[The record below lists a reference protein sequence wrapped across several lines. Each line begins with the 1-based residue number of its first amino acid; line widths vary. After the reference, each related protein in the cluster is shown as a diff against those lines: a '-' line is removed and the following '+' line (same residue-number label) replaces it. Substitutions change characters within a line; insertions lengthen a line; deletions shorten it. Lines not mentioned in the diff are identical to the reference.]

1 MAGRIQGITIRID
14 GDATPLTTAL
24 KSVDAALK
32 KTSTN
37 LRDLNK
43 GLKLDP
49 GNTQLLKDRQTEL
62 ANAIK
67 LTQDRL
73 EKEKQAYRELEQAD
87 QTPETVERM
96 RQLKTQIDLDTASLN
111 SLQRE
116 AEETAA
122 ALNKIE
128 QEATESAS
136 ALGKLKA
143 AGEKMQAVGDSIKA
157 VGDKMQEVGKKIK
170 EVGGKI
176 SGVGQTLTTHV
187 TAPIS
192 AAFTA
197 SIKSAIDWESAF
209 VGVMKTV
216 DETATTTYDD
226 LKKAI
231 NEIAK
236 TTASS
241 QNEVAAVMEIGGQ
254 LGVIADDLP
263 EFAKTMIM
271 LGDTTNLSAE
281 EAASS
286 IAKFSNITHT
296 SIADSGKLGSVIVDL
311 GNNFATTEQ
320 DIMNMA
326 MRLAGAGAQVG
337 LTDGEILGLSAA
349 LSSVGIEAEMGGS
362 AFSKAMIK
370 MQVAVETG
378 FDQVN
383 AVTARTKMS
392 LRDLELMSQNDTKGF
407 KELADSLGMTKG
419 ELTNLVKAGTNL
431 EDFAKVSGT
440 TVDEFVKLYRNDS
453 VAALQAFI
461 QGLGD
466 TESAGETTIAMLQ
479 EMGFTEVRL
488 RDTLTRLA
496 NSGDLVTNAIAK
508 GNDAWAE
515 NTAMSAEAEK
525 RYATMESKIS
535 QLKARFTEIAVS
547 IGETLMPHL
556 EKLMGYLE
564 ELADKWQAL
573 SPAQQEFILKA
584 AAVAAA
590 VGPIL
595 MVIGGVITAIGTI
608 VSAIGAVVSAIGTAI
623 SMGGMIISSM
633 GGIIAVLSGPVGI
646 ILAIVA
652 AIGALIA
659 AFVHF
664 FNTNEEFRAKVLEV
678 WEAVKAAFASGF
690 EQISAWV
697 ASLGE
702 ILAPIGTAFMDT
714 FSAIGEFIGTWVDI
728 ISTYISNFL
737 TNNQATIDAAL
748 GFLKM
753 LWQNTLD
760 VIRIAVETVFNAIST
775 FLTGTLSVIQNLF
788 RAFTSILKGDWQSAW
803 NYLVSAAR
811 SFIGV
816 LLGVFNNL
824 TSGIKQIF
832 TSLVQ
837 NFKTWGGEMISNL
850 VQGIKDK
857 IGDVKEAI
865 SGIGDAIRERIHFS
879 EPDIGPLSDFST
891 WAPDMM
897 KLFAQGITDNASLI
911 TDAVNKS
918 FNIKPV
924 VNQTVIQG
932 QNQTTPASSGPISVN
947 VTLEGDAN
955 RLYRVVRAEAVR
967 NQQITGM
974 SFA

>member
-1 MAGRIQGITIRID
+1 
-14 GDATPLTTAL
+14 
-24 KSVDAALK
+24 
-32 KTSTN
+32 
-37 LRDLNK
+37 
-43 GLKLDP
+43 
-49 GNTQLLKDRQTEL
+49 
-62 ANAIK
+62 
-67 LTQDRL
+67 
-73 EKEKQAYRELEQAD
+73 
-87 QTPETVERM
+87 
-96 RQLKTQIDLDTASLN
+96 
-111 SLQRE
+111 
-116 AEETAA
+116 
-122 ALNKIE
+122 
-128 QEATESAS
+128 
-136 ALGKLKA
+136 
-143 AGEKMQAVGDSIKA
+143 
-157 VGDKMQEVGKKIK
+157 
-170 EVGGKI
+170 
-176 SGVGQTLTTHV
+176 
-187 TAPIS
+187 
-192 AAFTA
+192 
-197 SIKSAIDWESAF
+197 
-209 VGVMKTV
+209 MKTV

>member
-32 KTSTN
+32 KTNTN

-43 GLKLDP
+43 ALKLDP
-49 GNTQLLKDRQTEL
+49 GNTELLKDRQQEL
-62 ANAIK
+62 ARAIQQ
-67 LTQDRL
+67 TEERL
-73 EKEKQAYRELEQAD
+73 DKEKAAYQELQAAD
-87 QTPETVERM
+87 KTPENVEKM
-96 RQLKTQIDLDTASLN
+96 RQLKTQIDLDTAALSQLKT
-111 SLQRE
+111 E
-116 AEETAA
+116 AAEAA
-122 ALNKIE
+122 
-128 QEATESAS
+128 SV
-136 ALGKLKA
+136 LGTQMQVAGQKL
-143 AGEKMQAVGDSIKA
+143 
-157 VGDKMQEVGKKIK
+157 QEVGGKIK
-170 EVGGKI
+170 DIGSKI
-176 SGVGQTLTTHV
+176 SGVGQTMTTHV
-187 TAPIS
+187 TMPIA
-192 AAFTA
+192 AAFA
-197 SIKSAIDWESAF
+197 GSIKAAVAWESAF
-209 VGVMKTV
+209 TGVMKTV
-216 DETATTTYDD
+216 DETANTTYDD

-231 NEIAK
+231 NEIAE

-281 EAASS
+281 EAAT
-286 IAKFSNITHT
+286 ALARFVNITGE
-296 SIADSGKLGSVIVDL
+296 SYDSVDNLGAVIVDL
-311 GNNFATTEQ
+311 GNNFATSESEIVEMST
-320 DIMNMA
+320 
-326 MRLAGAGAQVG
+326 RLAAAGTVAG
-337 LTDGEILGLSAA
+337 LSSTDILALSAA
-349 LSSVGIEAEMGGS
+349 MSSVGINAEAGGT
-362 AFSKAMIK
+362 AMAQTLKAMG
-370 MQVAVETG
+370 QAVEDNGDKLNTMASVAG
-378 FDQVN
+378 LTADEFAAAWRSEPITAVN
-383 AVTARTKMS
+383 AFISGLSNLDEESESTIS
-392 LRDLELMSQNDTKGF
+392 ILDD
-407 KELADSLGMTKG
+407 LGMSG
-419 ELTNLVKAGTNL
+419 IRQSNMLQALALASDQMAGAIETANGAY
-431 EDFAKVSGT
+431 EENS
-440 TVDEFVKLYRNDS
+440 
-453 VAALQAFI
+453 ALQ
-461 QGLGD
+461 
-466 TESAGETTIAMLQ
+466 
-479 EMGFTEVRL
+479 
-488 RDTLTRLA
+488 
-496 NSGDLVTNAIAK
+496 
-508 GNDAWAE
+508 
-515 NTAMSAEAEK
+515 AEAEK
-525 RYATMESKIS
+525 RYSTTASKIS
-535 QLKARFTEIAVS
+535 QLKARFTEVAVS
-547 IGETLMPHL
+547 IGETLMPHF
-556 EKLMGYLE
+556 EKLIGFLE
-564 ELADKWQAL
+564 QLAEKWQAL

-584 AAVAAA
+584 AAVVAA
-590 VGPIL
+590 VGPVL

-608 VSAIGAVVSAIGTAI
+608 VSAVGSVLAWLGSLVTFVTGTLIPVITTLAATI
-623 SMGGMIISSM
+623 SVPL
-633 GGIIAVLSGPVGI
+633 AP
-646 ILAIVA
+646 ILAIIAGVA
-652 AIGALIA
+652 ALIA
-659 AFVHF
+659 IFVHF
-664 FNTNEEFRAKVLEV
+664 FNTNEEFRAKVIEV

-775 FLTGTLSVIQNLF
+775 FLTGALSVIQNLF

-837 NFKTWGGEMISNL
+837 NFKTWGGEMISGL

-879 EPDIGPLSDFST
+879 EPDVGPLSDFST

-932 QNQTTPASSGPISVN
+932 QNQATPASSGPISVN

>member
-67 LTQDRL
+67 LTQERL
-73 EKEKQAYRELEQAD
+73 DKEKQAYRELEQAD

-128 QEATESAS
+128 QEAAESAS

-209 VGVMKTV
+209 TGVMKTV
-216 DETATTTYDD
+216 DETANTTYDD

-407 KELADSLGMTKG
+407 KEFADSLGMTKG

-431 EDFAKVSGT
+431 EDFARVSGT
-440 TVDEFVKLYRNDS
+440 TVDEFVNLYRNDS

-466 TESAGETTIAMLQ
+466 TDSAGETTIAMLQ

-525 RYATMESKIS
+525 RYATMATKIS

-584 AAVAAA
+584 AGIVAA
-590 VGPIL
+590 VGPVL
-595 MVIGGVITAIGTI
+595 VVIGSVISAIGTI

-652 AIGALIA
+652 AVGALIA

-837 NFKTWGGEMISNL
+837 NFKTWGGEMISGL

-879 EPDIGPLSDFST
+879 EPDVGPLSDFST

-955 RLYRVVRAEAVR
+955 RLYRVVKAEAVR

>member
-67 LTQDRL
+67 LTQERL

-128 QEATESAS
+128 QEAAESAS

-143 AGEKMQAVGDSIKA
+143 AGEKMQAVGDSIKS

-209 VGVMKTV
+209 TGVMKTV
-216 DETATTTYDD
+216 DETANTTYDD
-226 LKKAI
+226 LKKSI

-440 TVDEFVKLYRNDS
+440 TVDEFVNLYRNDS

-466 TESAGETTIAMLQ
+466 TDSAGETTIAMLQ

-584 AAVAAA
+584 AGIVAA
-590 VGPIL
+590 VGPVL
-595 MVIGGVITAIGTI
+595 VVIGSVISAIGTI

-714 FSAIGEFIGTWVDI
+714 FSAIGEFIGTWVEI

-837 NFKTWGGEMISNL
+837 NFKTWGGEMISGL

-879 EPDIGPLSDFST
+879 EPDVGPLSDFST

-932 QNQTTPASSGPISVN
+932 QNQTTPANSGPISVN

-955 RLYRVVRAEAVR
+955 RLYRVVKAEAVR